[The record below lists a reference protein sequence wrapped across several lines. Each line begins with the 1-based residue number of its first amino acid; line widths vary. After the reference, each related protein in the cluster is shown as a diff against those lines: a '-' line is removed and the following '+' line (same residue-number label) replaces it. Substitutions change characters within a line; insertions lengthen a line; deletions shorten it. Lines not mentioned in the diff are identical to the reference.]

1 MYKDQ
6 SVVNARK
13 SRSSSV
19 VSGSTPSSSKQDK
32 QDELPP
38 EMFLA
43 IESQLPLL
51 LTVTKSS
58 LKLFTDLLTAYTKK
72 EGPDETRG
80 DEVDCPINPETL
92 EAVFIIKNEV
102 YIYTD

>member
-19 VSGSTPSSSKQDK
+19 VSGSTPSSSK